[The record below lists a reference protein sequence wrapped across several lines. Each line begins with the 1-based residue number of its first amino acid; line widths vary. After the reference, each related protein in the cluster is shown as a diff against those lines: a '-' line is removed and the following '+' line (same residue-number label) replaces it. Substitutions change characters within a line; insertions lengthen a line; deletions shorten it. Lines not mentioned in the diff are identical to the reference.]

1 MLENNTDKI
10 NECLEEEKIF
20 CGLFQKSTK
29 YVIYFNDFII
39 RFKSLDL
46 FQDFIYLKL
55 NDLNFKSGFFSI
67 IDSLYSNNFSKSK
80 KFYDITFYS
89 FDEKS
94 KHFPNN
100 FPIKK
105 IK

>member
-1 MLENNTDKI
+1 M
-10 NECLEEEKIF
+10 
-20 CGLFQKSTK
+20 
-29 YVIYFNDFII
+29 IYFNDFII

-55 NDLNFKSGFFSI
+55 SDLNFKSSFFSI
-67 IDSLYSNNFSKSK
+67 IDCLYSNNFSKSK
-80 KFYDITFYS
+80 KFYDIVFYS

-105 IK
+105 SNKIEINRKIVNFYMYKLYK